1 MGALAAMLMAASGTA
16 ALMPPGW
23 SVICPPKSRPDEI
36 VVCANREPPPSPYRA
51 PLPVLRSFGER
62 GTLSVS
68 NERNR
73 LLGPDVGTAGTCSGT
88 WGPGGPFGCNYQRF
102 KENVNQAAGSRDPRG
117 RVYEAE
123 R

>member
-1 MGALAAMLMAASGTA
+1 MPMLAALIVAASGTA

-23 SVICPPKSRPDEI
+23 SVSCPPRRQPDEI

-51 PLPVLRSFGER
+51 PLPVRREFGAR

-88 WGPGGPFGCNYQRF
+88 WGSGGAFGCKYNEF
-102 KENVNQAAGSRDPRG
+102 KANVNQAAGSRDPRG
-117 RVYEAE
+117 RVYEAKP
-123 R
+123 